1 MLTFTLENREGLKV
15 LAVGNRQ
22 LLAVSLDALRASA
35 EARTAWATLVAEA
48 LFAEEVRADAA

>member
-35 EARTAWATLVAEA
+35 EARAAWATLVAEA